1 MPSQMPVE
9 IESQQSLPV
18 AIPSTTKPLGPVRR
32 ALARLGLD
40 YTLFFFFLSIYVA
53 LGFIYGAAFKIWE
66 GSIFLAVGAA
76 AFLIGGR
83 FLYRARA
90 IVADEPGARAA
101 FAQSAKEI
109 LRDWGALI
117 LVTVIFE
124 NLHNFTGLIRKI
136 PIDDRLYQLDVK
148 LFGVEPSVWAGQF
161 ATPLLTDWFSFTYG
175 LYFILPMILAVAI
188 AMRGRR
194 EDFRELAS
202 GVVLHLCI
210 GYLLFI
216 SFPAGPPRFYKPLLA
231 GGFQPPHLTSYFGLW
246 EWSQNVWDAANANID
261 HSSFP
266 SMHCCI
272 ATLTLAYAWR
282 FGDAVFPSVKRLFFW
297 ICLPLV
303 VSLWAS
309 TVYLRH
315 HWILDCFAGIALG
328 IFTVIITP
336 RLRRAWPRLEN
347 A

>member
-1 MPSQMPVE
+1 M
-9 IESQQSLPV
+9 IEPQSSLPLP
-18 AIPSTTKPLGPVRR
+18 IPEEQPLGPGKRV
-32 ALARLGLD
+32 LARLGLD
-40 YTLFFFFLSIYVA
+40 YPIFFFFLAIYIG
-53 LGFIYGAAFKIWE
+53 LGIYFGAKFKVWE
-66 GSIFLAVGAA
+66 GSIFLAIGAA
-76 AFLIGGR
+76 AFLIFGR
-83 FLYRARA
+83 FVYRARA
-90 IVADEPGARAA
+90 IMGNEPGARAA
-101 FAQSAKEI
+101 FNQAAREI

-136 PIDDRLYQLDVK
+136 PIDDQLYHLDLKV
-148 LFGVEPSVWAGQF
+148 FGVEPCVWIGRF
-161 ATPLLTDWFSFTYG
+161 ANPLLTDWFSFTYG
-175 LYFILPMILAVAI
+175 LYFILPMILAVALG
-188 AMRGRR
+188 MRGRR
-194 EDFRELAS
+194 HDFRELAS

-216 SFPAGPPRFYKPLLA
+216 VFPAGPPRFYKPLLL
-231 GGFQPPHLTSYFGLW
+231 GGFHPAHLTSYFGLW

-282 FGDAVFPSVKRLFFW
+282 FGDAVFPKAPRLFFW
-297 ICLPLV
+297 ICFPLV
-303 VSLWAS
+303 VSLWLS

-328 IFTVIITP
+328 IVTVIITP
-336 RLRRAWPRLEN
+336 KLRRIWPTP
-347 A
+347 ATP